1 MTTPRFAVGIDLGT
15 THSVLAYA
23 PIDDEGARVR
33 TLAVPQHVGLGEV
46 ESLSLLPSFLYVPT
60 DAERPT
66 SNALPFDA
74 SPAYVVGTLARTM
87 GAGTPSR
94 LVSSAKSWLCHPD
107 VDRHADILPTDAPE
121 GVRRCSPI
129 EASSAYLAHLVRAFD
144 HAFPDAPLR
153 EQDVTL
159 TVPASF
165 DPVARE
171 LTLEAAHAAGLS
183 NVALLEEPQAALYGF
198 IEAISGNLDRVLVP
212 GDVVLVID
220 VGGGTTDLSLVA
232 VMAREKNLELFRV
245 AVGEHIL
252 LGGDNMDLALG
263 HVVAQKL
270 EAEGKA
276 LDDAQRRAL
285 VLACRVAKEHL
296 LASNDATAPIAI
308 ASRGSRLLGG
318 TLRTE
323 LSREDVE
330 RVLVEGFFPRVTV
343 NTKPLSRARSALTT
357 LGLPYAQDA
366 AITRHLAA
374 FLTRQAYATR
384 SLEGF
389 PQSERKERFL
399 APTAVLFNGG
409 VFHAVAFRERV
420 LEVLA
425 AWLESDGAPPLR
437 VLPGE
442 RLDAAVAVGAT
453 HHARVRR
460 TGGVRIRGGLARS
473 LYVGIEGAMP
483 AVPGMEPPMHAMCI
497 APFGLEDG
505 SEAKEAPFELGLVV
519 GEAVRFQFFSST
531 SRREDVVGTVLERFT
546 DEELTRLGDVEATL
560 VIEGRAP
567 GEVVPVRIAAELSD
581 VGTLALVAVPRGGGA
596 RFRVELDVPRD

>member
-1 MTTPRFAVGIDLGT
+1 VTTPRFAVGIDLGT

-33 TLAVPQHVGLGEV
+33 TLPVPQRVGLGEV

>member
-33 TLAVPQHVGLGEV
+33 TLPVPQRVGLGEV

-505 SEAKEAPFELGLVV
+505 SEAREAPFELGLVV

>member
-33 TLAVPQHVGLGEV
+33 TLPVPQRVGLGEV

>member
-33 TLAVPQHVGLGEV
+33 TLPVPQRVGLGEV

-581 VGTLALVAVPRGGGA
+581 VGTLALVDVPRGGGA

>member
-153 EQDVTL
+153 DQDVTL